1 MDSVYL
7 FMIILIITI
16 LGTIYFEYVYYMG
29 NNFYM
34 GFPKIK

>member
-1 MDSVYL
+1 MHSVYL
-7 FMIILIITI
+7 FIIILIITI
-16 LGTIYFEYVYYMG
+16 LGSIYFEYGYYMR